1 LPEIQPSE
9 LAEGQINEWQLD
21 QNVRLWLEQEL
32 LNGATSVTVRIMA
45 SSSNASGRSENGL
58 FAWDS
63 GQGTE
68 SSGNAPG
75 LLISFGPTPATPP
88 PLPTK
93 PVLVATLT
101 PLPQN
106 VMTAVAQSAKTT
118 AEAVAFGTNTPA
130 AYSVVTPTSM
140 PENLATVQANAE
152 AQGLPAVV
160 LNTPVPANAATATAD
175 ANYATTVALTTGTFT
190 PVPTGYVT
198 PALLYP
204 QPPAENVATAAARV
218 VMATQEALLAVP
230 APTNPWNG
238 VNAIYVYATPT
249 PANAEGVA
257 KGCRT

>member
-1 LPEIQPSE
+1 MRLTGLRNVDVTTNTSTRWLVQFIAQNELEDLASATFLSTFSAPASITLPEIQPSE

-118 AEAVAFGTNTPA
+118 AEAVAFGTKIA
-130 AYSVVTPTSM
+130 SS
-140 PENLATVQANAE
+140 L
-152 AQGLPAVV
+152 
-160 LNTPVPANAATATAD
+160 
-175 ANYATTVALTTGTFT
+175 
-190 PVPTGYVT
+190 
-198 PALLYP
+198 
-204 QPPAENVATAAARV
+204 
-218 VMATQEALLAVP
+218 
-230 APTNPWNG
+230 
-238 VNAIYVYATPT
+238 
-249 PANAEGVA
+249 
-257 KGCRT
+257 